1 MIKIGK
7 MAELVSVTPRT
18 LRYYEQRGL
27 IRPTS
32 ISPKGY
38 RYYSMDVLPIIEKI
52 KELQS
57 IGLALEEIKE
67 VIGLF
72 SQQSRRLDAKRKML
86 EFMQSHLDDINGKLN
101 LLTHMRTEL
110 SRQIRNTRRRLNQLS
125 KGKRS

>member
-1 MIKIGK
+1 

-27 IRPTS
+27 IRPTT
-32 ISPKGY
+32 ISAKGY
-38 RYYSMDVLPIIEKI
+38 RYYAMDVLPIIEKI

-57 IGLALEEIKE
+57 IGLALKEIKE

-72 SQQSRRLDAKRKML
+72 SQQNRRIEAKQKML
-86 EFMQSHLDDINGKLN
+86 EFMQSHLDDINAKLN
-101 LLTHMRTEL
+101 VLTNMRTEL
-110 SRQIRNTRRRLNQLS
+110 SGQIRNTRRRLNQLS